1 MRAAMIL
8 FALACV
14 LIGCFPQMLY
24 ALLPYPV
31 DYQPYTGA
39 HLVSQFQ
46 LLLFAGLAFF
56 VMLPAM
62 RRTLTISLDTDWLY
76 RRMVPAIAGWLERI
90 WTALTSWIQH
100 QWQQHGQSRLHALIR
115 WSLPGGAL
123 ARTSPAGS
131 MTLWV
136 TVILVLVVVL
146 AQRG

>member
-1 MRAAMIL
+1 IL
-8 FALACV
+8 
-14 LIGCFPQMLY
+14 Y
-24 ALLPYPV
+24 TLLPYPV
-31 DYQPYTGA
+31 AYEPYTGA
-39 HLVSQFQ
+39 HLISQFQ

-76 RRMVPAIAGWLERI
+76 RRALPAIAGGVQRI
-90 WTALTSWIQH
+90 WTALTGWIARH
-100 QWQQHGQSRLHALIR
+100 WQQHGQSRLHALIR